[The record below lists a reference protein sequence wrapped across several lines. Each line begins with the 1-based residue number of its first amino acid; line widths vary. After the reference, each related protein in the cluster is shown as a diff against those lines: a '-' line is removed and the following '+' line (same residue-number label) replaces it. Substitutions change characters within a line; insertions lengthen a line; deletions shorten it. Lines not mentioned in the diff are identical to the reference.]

1 MRTIDEL
8 EGAGLLAHADELAEV
23 LRACVL
29 AGASVGFEL
38 PFPHEESRAFW
49 LGLHGAVERGERRL
63 FVVRG
68 EDGRIDGTLQL
79 VLAGMPNGRHRAELS
94 KMLVHPR
101 ARRQGVAQ
109 RLVLHAEALARALGR
124 ILIVL
129 DTCSG
134 EPAEGMYLKLG
145 YERCGEIPQYA
156 TMPDGR
162 LGATTFMYKLLPRV
176 AAADPGEADSLALMA
191 ELDATLQAITG
202 DSGRNKFSADD
213 ARRDGGRFAVARDA
227 HGRALGCGALRPM
240 METGAPNAA
249 AGVAEIKRMYARP
262 GSKGIGS
269 AVLAWLEAEARQIG
283 YRALRLETRV
293 VNTRAMQFYLSH
305 GYQRI
310 ENFGSYA
317 GNPAAACFEKTL

>member
-1 MRTIDEL
+1 MPTVSEL
-8 EGAGLLAHADELAEV
+8 DSSGLSADAGQLAEV

-38 PFPHEESRAFW
+38 PFPHEEARAFW

-68 EDGRIDGTLQL
+68 TDGRIDGTLQL

-101 ARRQGVAQ
+101 ARRQGLAQ
-109 RLVLHAEALARALGR
+109 ALVRHAEVVARSLGR
-124 ILIVL
+124 TLIVL

-134 EPAEGMYLKLG
+134 EPAEGMYLRLG

-156 TMPDGR
+156 TMPDGL
-162 LGATTFMYKLLPRV
+162 LGATTFMYKLLPQV
-176 AAADPGEADSLALMA
+176 AAADPGEPDAVALMA

-202 DSGRNKFSADD
+202 DSARTRFSAGD
-213 ARRDGGRFAVARDA
+213 ARGDGGRFAMARDA
-227 HGRALGCGALRPM
+227 QGRALGCGALRPM
-240 METGAPNAA
+240 DAAPEA
-249 AGVAEIKRMYARP
+249 AEIKRMYARP
-262 GSKGIGS
+262 GSKGVGS
-269 AVLAWLEAEARQIG
+269 AVLAWLEAEARSIG
-283 YRALRLETRV
+283 YRVLRLETRL
-293 VNTRAMQFYLSH
+293 VNTRAVQFYLAH
-305 GYQRI
+305 GYRRI
-310 ENFGSYA
+310 ENFGRYA